1 MSIAADVIRLRPD
14 ISTLPPALT
23 ALLQPVGFVDPELL
37 GHASRVVPLVSRTI
51 DCLPGC
57 TEQDRLQS
65 VATALLHDV
74 GKAGIPSGILQKRGP
89 LTSTE
94 ISIVRG
100 HAAIG
105 ANLVGIVLGDEV
117 LAATIR
123 HHHEWWNGDGYPA
136 GLAGLRIPLAS
147 RVTGIADAFDAMTTD
162 RPYRAARDVS
172 SALEELRRCAGTQ
185 FDPELVQAFISAVS
199 TG

>member
-1 MSIAADVIRLRPD
+1 MRWNGGPTLPIAADVIRVRPD
-14 ISTLPPALT
+14 ISTLSPALT
-23 ALLQPVGFVDPELL
+23 ALLQPVGFVDPELF

-51 DCLPGC
+51 DRLPAP
-57 TEQDRLQS
+57 TEQDRSLA
-65 VATALLHDV
+65 VPTALLHDV

-117 LAATIR
+117 LAVAIR
-123 HHHEWWNGDGYPA
+123 HHHEWWNGDG
-136 GLAGLRIPLAS
+136 
-147 RVTGIADAFDAMTTD
+147 
-162 RPYRAARDVS
+162 
-172 SALEELRRCAGTQ
+172 
-185 FDPELVQAFISAVS
+185 
-199 TG
+199 